1 MIITKE
7 EARCRILKQINLY
20 VRSLGD
26 KGYSF
31 SIPPIDFRLKG
42 AVAGRGGANIL
53 KFNLDIAIH
62 NLEHFLVTTVPHEM
76 AHVLQRRTY
85 PRSKPHGSEWIHY
98 CKVLT
103 GKVLPRCHSYEVI
116 SNTRSTQ
123 KVSCSCREYQ
133 FTSIRLSRMKKGTQ
147 YRCRDCRSAIK
158 ILQN

>member
-20 VRSLGD
+20 VESIED

-31 SIPPIDFRLKG
+31 PIPPIDFRLKG
-42 AVAGRGGANIL
+42 SVAGRGGANIL
-53 KFNLDIAIH
+53 KFNLDIASQ

-76 AHVLQRRTY
+76 AHVIQRRVY
-85 PRSKPHGSEWIHY
+85 PRSKPHGAEWVHF

-103 GKVLPRCHSYEVI
+103 GKSLPRCHSYKVI
-116 SNTRSTQ
+116 STTRPTQ

-133 FTSIRLSRMKKGTQ
+133 FTSIRLGRMKKGAQ
-147 YRCRDCRSAIK
+147 YRCRDCKTIIK
-158 ILQN
+158 LS